1 MPLKMNQDKTMTIK
15 EIAKALNVSVSTV
28 SRALNDH
35 SSISANTRKR
45 IQQFAEDNN
54 YQKNFAAVNFKT
66 GKSFSLGVILPEIRE
81 SFFSQA
87 VSGIE
92 DVALGKGYNVFFAQ
106 SHDKLQREKD
116 LLDHFLKNRIDG
128 LLVSLS
134 KNTMNINHFKEFE
147 KRGIPVVFF
156 DRIPKDAD
164 AYSVSCDLYVASQQI
179 INYLWEKGHKN
190 IGLIKGPMSMRA
202 STERMRG
209 FMEGLSKKR
218 VKTDAS
224 LFASTD
230 LTKESTWKAM
240 KEILSQKNKPTA
252 IVAFNDYVALDA
264 IQYVRL
270 NTKLK
275 INKDI
280 AFISYAN
287 LPITQYIIEAKPV
300 ASIEQFPYEQAKL
313 AAEMLFDI
321 IDGKEFSK
329 EEKHVVMEG
338 ELKVHIKN

>member
-1 MPLKMNQDKTMTIK
+1 MSPEKTITIK

-35 SSISANTRKR
+35 ASISADTRKR
-45 IQQFAEDNN
+45 IQQFAEENN

-87 VSGIE
+87 ISGIE
-92 DVALGKGYNVFFAQ
+92 DVALEKGYNVFFAQ

-190 IGLIKGPMSMRA
+190 IGLIKGPMSKRA